1 LRNYFFADGHGL
13 HQAYPVVDASG
24 RCVGVLSR
32 SNLLEGWIAD
42 ALTTGSASVMSRI
55 EPIIAFDL
63 ARGEPVTAYPWESC
77 RVAAER
83 MVEKG
88 VGRLPIIATDGS
100 ERVIG
105 IVTRADLLTARA
117 KTVEEEMQRER
128 LLLR

>member
-1 LRNYFFADGHGL
+1 
-13 HQAYPVVDASG
+13 
-24 RCVGVLSR
+24 
-32 SNLLEGWIAD
+32 
-42 ALTTGSASVMSRI
+42 
-55 EPIIAFDL
+55 
-63 ARGEPVTAYPWESC
+63 
-77 RVAAER
+77 